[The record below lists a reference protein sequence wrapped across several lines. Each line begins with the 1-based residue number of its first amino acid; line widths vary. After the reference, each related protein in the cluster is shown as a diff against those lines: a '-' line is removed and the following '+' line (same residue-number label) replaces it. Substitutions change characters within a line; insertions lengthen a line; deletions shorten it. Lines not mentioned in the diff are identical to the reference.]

1 MRFTRY
7 SEEIESSMHQLYSSL
22 SERDRRRYA
31 AVEALKL
38 GHGGILYLAQLF
50 GCAEKT
56 IRRGLIEL
64 LTPPELPPGK
74 SRKKGLDANVVS
86 TPSPAWRK
94 TSKPSCAIARR
105 ATRCASKS
113 AGRT

>member
-7 SEEIESSMHQLYSSL
+7 SEEIEFSMHQLYSSL
-22 SERDRRRYA
+22 SERDRRCYA

-56 IRRGLIEL
+56 IRRGLVEL
-64 LTPPELPPGK
+64 LTPPELPLGR
-74 SRKKGLDANVVS
+74 SRKKGLDANDVS
-86 TPSPAWRK
+86 TPSQAWRK
-94 TSKPSCAIARR
+94 TSKPSCAITRR
-105 ATRCASKS
+105 ATRWTRKS